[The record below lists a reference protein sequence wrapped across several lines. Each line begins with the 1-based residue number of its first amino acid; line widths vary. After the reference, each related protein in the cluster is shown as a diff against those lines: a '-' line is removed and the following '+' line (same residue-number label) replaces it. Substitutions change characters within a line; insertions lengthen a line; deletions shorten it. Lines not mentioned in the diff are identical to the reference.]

1 MRGDPTEPHPDQAE
15 PDAPEPDVDE
25 PDVDEEI
32 LSELFVLLDDGTP
45 DGLVKACDMFLVGVP
60 TALADVRCALSES
73 RVADVGKMAHTLR
86 GTAGAFGATR
96 LGRLAAGLEDVCR
109 RTGGVVTDAMVDG
122 MESEFLAFRTILTSR
137 LAAPTAG

>member
-1 MRGDPTEPHPDQAE
+1 MRGDPTEPHPDE
-15 PDAPEPDVDE
+15 NDPDVLDSDVLD

-45 DGLVKACDMFLVGVP
+45 DGLITACDMFLVGVP
-60 TALADVRCALSES
+60 TALADVRRALSES
-73 RVADVGKMAHTLR
+73 RVADAGKMAHTLR

-109 RTGGVVTDAMVDG
+109 RADGATAGALVDG
-122 MESEFLAFRTILTSR
+122 MEAEFLAFRTILTSR
-137 LAAPTAG
+137 LAAPTPG

>member
-1 MRGDPTEPHPDQAE
+1 MRGDPTEPHPDE
-15 PDAPEPDVDE
+15 NEPDVPE

-45 DGLVKACDMFLVGVP
+45 DGLIKACDMFLVGVP
-60 TALADVRCALSES
+60 TALAGVRRALSEA

-96 LGRLAAGLEDVCR
+96 LGRLAASLEDVCG
-109 RTGGVVTDAMVDG
+109 RTDGASADALVDG
-122 MESEFLAFRTILTSR
+122 MEAEFLAFRTILTSR